1 MTNCTATSSIAIC
14 GPFVVTKTYAL
25 VAKNDATH
33 NVFSGDNS
41 CHNYKESMAI

>member
-1 MTNCTATSSIAIC
+1 MAIS
-14 GPFVVTKTYAL
+14 GQFIVTKTYAL

-41 CHNYKESMAI
+41 YHNYTKFMAM